1 MVTVSVA
8 TWAQEWCKNTTENKH
23 DEYGIYAGEG
33 ADIIN
38 YNELKDSR
46 EGVYLFGAQDR
57 SEEVLYYYDFGVV
70 VSIKYLP
77 KEQIYEDFQ
86 KKLLSIKEKDGT
98 LNFKS
103 AVCKR
108 GNYGFWANEVGVV
121 FCNR

>member
-8 TWAQEWCKNTTENKH
+8 TRAQEKTTENVT
-23 DEYGIYAGEG
+23 DEYGIYAGSGE
-33 ADIIN
+33 DLIN

-46 EGVYLFGAQDR
+46 EAVYMFGAQDR
-57 SEEVLYYYDFGVV
+57 SEEILYYYDFGVV
-70 VSIKYLP
+70 VSVKYLP

-86 KKLLSIKEKDGT
+86 KKLLSIKEKDGN

-103 AVCKR
+103 GIVKR

-121 FCNR
+121 FCSR